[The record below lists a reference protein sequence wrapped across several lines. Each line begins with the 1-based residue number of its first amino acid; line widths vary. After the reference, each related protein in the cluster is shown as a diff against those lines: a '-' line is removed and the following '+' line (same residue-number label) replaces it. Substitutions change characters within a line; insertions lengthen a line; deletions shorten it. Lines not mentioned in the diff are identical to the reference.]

1 MNKTIKTILIVV
13 AIAILVYGGYQ
24 LITPEASVDIGIAEF
39 ESQNNKSAYTTIG
52 VGVVILLATLLL
64 GKNK

>member
-13 AIAILVYGGYQ
+13 AIAILIYGGYQ

-39 ESQNNKSAYTTIG
+39 ESQNNKNAYTTIG
-52 VGVVILLATLLL
+52 IGVVILLVTLLL